1 MTRSSSLLLALLVLV
16 VAGVLAGRLAQR
28 EQRVPVPL
36 AAGLPQP
43 APATGDAELRRRW
56 QPFPGEEITHRTL
69 GDGLGRPALLT
80 ASGDGLYLVDYE
92 DFGIKRLSPD
102 LDVTLTLRPPSPA
115 PGETPAWDMA
125 QPMDLAVASGR
136 LWVSDPQGGQILA
149 FREEDGTLERT
160 LRLEAPFRIAAGENG
175 ELTVLV
181 PQAEGHIF
189 ERYAVGDDGGD
200 ADDTVPVRRFG
211 SLVEPEMQMPYT
223 LDGFLVADQGGGV
236 LYALRHRPLL
246 AAYGPEGRLRYL
258 VKTVADSPPQEM
270 IEDGTGALRGDPDA
284 PFALLDADLHDGTVY
299 VLTTLDGTITGD
311 GVIDAYAAR
320 DGAYLHSWRLPETWR
335 SMAVTTGR
343 LHALT
348 PDALHTYRWPP
359 SRG

>member
-1 MTRSSSLLLALLVLV
+1 MFRQSSLWIALAVLLV
-16 VAGVLAGRLAQR
+16 AGLIAGWMSDR

-36 AAGLPQP
+36 APGLPEP
-43 APATGDAELRRRW
+43 VAATGDADLERRW
-56 QPFPGEEITHRTL
+56 QPFPGEETARRPL
-69 GDGLGRPALLT
+69 GDGLGSPALLT
-80 ASGDGLYLVDYE
+80 ASDEGLFLVDYE
-92 DFGIKRLSPD
+92 DFRVKRLTAGLD
-102 LDVTLTLRPPSPA
+102 LARPLAPPA
-115 PGETPAWDMA
+115 VSPGEVPAWELV
-125 QPMDLAVASGR
+125 QPMDLAVAGGR

-149 FREEDGTLERT
+149 FREDDGTLERT
-160 LRLEAPFRIAAGENG
+160 LRLEAPFRIAAGDNS

-200 ADDTVPVRRFG
+200 AHDVEPVRRFG

-223 LDGFLVADQGGGV
+223 LDGFLLADQGGGV

-258 VKTVADSPPQEM
+258 VKTVADSPPQKM
-270 IEDGTGALRGDPDA
+270 IEDGTGALRGDPEA

-299 VLTTLDGTITGD
+299 ILTTLDGTITGD

-320 DGAYLHSWRLPETWR
+320 DGAYRHSWRLPETWH
-335 SMAVTTGR
+335 SLAVTTDR

-348 PDALHTYRWPP
+348 ADALHTYRWPP